1 MKTITIANEKGGVG
15 KTTTAQQ
22 LATGLA
28 KKGFKVLVVD
38 MDSQR
43 NLSSTLNDKGQKIKR
58 IYDVMTGEATKDCI
72 YKTNQGVFIIYG
84 DDRIANAEKEFIELE
99 APYILKDK
107 LKEVEKYF
115 DFCIIDTPPK
125 SKSIVVINAMT
136 CSDEII
142 IPLQANSFS
151 IEGLSKIL
159 ETYNKVKKV
168 TNHDVE
174 VRGILMTMYD
184 DRTIFRRGISKQMQ
198 QLSEKIQIPI
208 FKTTIRRAIAI
219 EEAQSQKTN
228 IFDYNQKSKVAEDYM
243 NFIDEYLET
252 TNKLNKQTKNENLQ

>member
-15 KTTTAQQ
+15 KTTTAQN

-43 NLSSTLNDKGQKIKR
+43 NLSSTFNDKGQDIKR
-58 IYDVMTGEATKDCI
+58 LYDVMTGEDIKNCI

-99 APYILKDK
+99 APYILKEK
-107 LKEVEKYF
+107 LSEVEGMF

-136 CSDEII
+136 SSNEVI

-151 IEGLSKIL
+151 IEGLQKIL
-159 ETYNKVKKV
+159 ETFNKVKKV
-168 TNHDVE
+168 TNHNVE
-174 VRGILMTMYD
+174 VKGILLTMYD
-184 DRTIFRRGISKQMQ
+184 DRSIFRRGISKQMQ

-208 FKTTIRRAIAI
+208 FKTTIRRAVAI
-219 EEAQSQKTN
+219 EESQSQKQN
-228 IFDYNQKSKVAEDYM
+228 IFDYNSKSKVAEDYS
-243 NFIDEYLET
+243 NFIDEYLQT
-252 TNKLNKQTKNENLQ
+252 TNMMNK

>member
-15 KTTTAQQ
+15 KTTTAQN

-43 NLSSTLNDKGQKIKR
+43 NLSSTFNDRGQDIKR
-58 IYDVMTGEATKDCI
+58 LYDVMTGEDIKNCI
-72 YKTNQGVFIIYG
+72 YKTNQNVFIIYG

-99 APYILKDK
+99 APYILKEK
-107 LKEVEKYF
+107 LSEVQEMF

-136 CSDEII
+136 SSNEVI

-151 IEGLSKIL
+151 IEGLQKIL
-159 ETYNKVKKV
+159 ETFNKVKKV
-168 TNHDVE
+168 TNHNVE
-174 VRGILMTMYD
+174 VKGILLTMYD
-184 DRTIFRRGISKQMQ
+184 DRSIFRRGISKQMQ

-208 FKTTIRRAIAI
+208 FKTTIRRAVAI
-219 EEAQSQKTN
+219 EESQSQKQN

-243 NFIDEYLET
+243 NFIDEYLQT
-252 TNKLNKQTKNENLQ
+252 TNMMNK

>member
-22 LATGLA
+22 LSTGLA
-28 KKGFKVLVVD
+28 KKGFRVLVVD

-43 NLSSTLNDKGQKIKR
+43 NLSSTLNDNGQDIKR
-58 IYDVMTGEATKDCI
+58 VYDVMMGEETKNCI
-72 YKTNQGVFIIYG
+72 HKTNQGVFIIYG
-84 DDRIANAEKEFIELE
+84 DDRIANAEKEFTELE
-99 APYILKDK
+99 APYILKEK
-107 LKEVEKYF
+107 LSEIENYF

-168 TNHDVE
+168 TNHDVK
-174 VRGILMTMYD
+174 VKGILMTMYD
-184 DRTIFRRGISKQMQ
+184 DRAIFRRGITKQMQ

-208 FKTTIRRAIAI
+208 FKTTIRRAVAI

-228 IFDYNQKSKVAEDYM
+228 IFDYNSKSKVAEDYR
-243 NFIDEYLET
+243 NFVDEYL
-252 TNKLNKQTKNENLQ
+252 QTSNMLKKES

>member
-43 NLSSTLNDKGQKIKR
+43 NLSSTLNDNGQDIKR
-58 IYDVMTGEATKDCI
+58 VYDLMMGEEIKNCI
-72 YKTNQGVFIIYG
+72 YKTNQDVFIIYG

-99 APYILKDK
+99 APYILKER
-107 LKEVEKYF
+107 LKEVENLF
-115 DFCIIDTPPK
+115 DYCIIDTPPK

-174 VRGILMTMYD
+174 VKGILMTMYD
-184 DRTIFRRGISKQMQ
+184 DRAIFRRGITKQMK

-208 FKTTIRRAIAI
+208 FDTTIRRAVAI

-228 IFDYNQKSKVAEDYM
+228 IFDYNSKSKVAEDYR
-243 NFIDEYLET
+243 NFVEEYLQ
-252 TNKLNKQTKNENLQ
+252 TNKK